1 MFPFVGLARFYQG
14 QGDYEQTVN
23 WYEQC
28 YLATKTRLGNEHP
41 HVATSVNHLAHIY
54 KLQGRYD

>member
-1 MFPFVGLARFYQG
+1 
-14 QGDYEQTVN
+14 VN

-41 HVATSVNHLAHIY
+41 HVATSFNHLAHIY